1 MTKRVGAC
9 DALLFAVNEYA
20 GVPYRSGVNR
30 RQYDPAD
37 VGVFMGREIS
47 NQWGYLFRNNFK
59 GEILLWA
66 YDSDEYDPFFW
77 AIENGSGGIDQFWE
91 SEIKPDSLIENTVS
105 PIHTVYPYNQI
116 PSGGSSLR
124 AYLPSVSDLI
134 TQETTVI
141 AASLPS
147 WITSTKYSASVNTKQ
162 LLNALFTDKQINR
175 NMRVIPDITRLS
187 QSMLDSNEY
196 AAYNLLWMR
205 SASQII
211 YDHRAETF
219 IPLVRTMNID
229 SDGYLTF

>member
-1 MTKRVGAC
+1 MTKRIGAC

-30 RQYDPAD
+30 TRYDKAD

-47 NQWGYLFRNNFK
+47 NEWGYLFRNNYK

-77 AIENGSGGIDQFWE
+77 AIENGAGGIDQFWE

-105 PIHTVYPYNQI
+105 PIHTVYPYDQI

-124 AYLPSVSDLI
+124 AYLPSVSELV
-134 TQETTVI
+134 TEEAVVL
-141 AASLPS
+141 AASLPA
-147 WITSTKYSASVNTKQ
+147 WITNTKYSEVVNTKQ
-162 LLNALFTDKQINR
+162 LLNALFVDKQTAR
-175 NMRVIPDITRLS
+175 NMKVMPDITRLS
-187 QSMLDSNEY
+187 QTLLDSSLY
-196 AAYNLLWMR
+196 TAYNLLWLR
-205 SASQII
+205 SASQIL

-219 IPLVRTMNID
+219 IQLVRTMSID
-229 SDGYLTF
+229 SDGFLTF